1 MKRKMILIL
10 ATAVASVLTVAGPA
24 FAHSADPCSDFG
36 EPGNSEYA
44 AHHITVLAKDQ
55 MLGPAHGHTPGSHAG
70 FSLCNPS
77 GT

>member
-1 MKRKMILIL
+1 MILVL
-10 ATAVASVLTVAGPA
+10 ATAVASVLTAARPALAHEAGPC
-24 FAHSADPCSDFG
+24 DDFG

-44 AHHITVLAKDQ
+44 AHHITVLAKEHV
-55 MLGPAHGHTPGSHAG
+55 LGPAHGHTPGSQAG